1 MKTLNLLILIVLIS
15 PVIWGQNSPLLNNEF
30 VTIHQALILS
40 ASLDN
45 NDNIVM
51 SGSKSNFSEIRMNK
65 PNGELL
71 WNLIVDEGTSYGAI
85 YATFFDGHIYALYA
99 DSLRKISFSGT
110 ILKAIPLPRNGWG
123 KIYAKGDNII
133 LLPYIS
139 TVASEAVYVYN
150 SNLDLIEIID
160 SAYVGHPHSFCEGEN
175 KQYYIASARQDGVGI
190 HTNSAVDFLKY
201 DGQELIWRTQIPD
214 VLTPGIT
221 FSNGRVYFSVTD
233 YVPYGNEGGVKLGWT
248 YGELNDETGSILW
261 KNTWVVP
268 WYPANILA
276 DAWSDAIIANKPGG
290 FIITGSAT
298 KPGLDTFNIDPNRR
312 WPLSIAFN
320 ENGDSLWS
328 VLIERSGAIKGGF
341 WGKNNH
347 LFLWGQS
354 GEGYVQVY
362 TIPGITSVRQIDE
375 VPQSFSLSQNYP
387 NPFNPTTL
395 IRFSTSTPE
404 NVTLKVYDLIGQEVA
419 ILVNEYLNA
428 GTHEVEFNGQNLA
441 SGTYFY
447 ILSSGGKKE
456 FKKMVLLK

>member
-1 MKTLNLLILIVLIS
+1 MCSPDKFLAIILEKVNCRVGVNSNSILSSGSNIILLIFSFTKAVRVSNVSAIDNFNEVEIT
-15 PVIWGQNSPLLNNEF
+15 VIDIYRL
-30 VTIHQALILS
+30 
-40 ASLDN
+40 
-45 NDNIVM
+45 
-51 SGSKSNFSEIRMNK
+51 
-65 PNGELL
+65 
-71 WNLIVDEGTSYGAI
+71 TSYGA
-85 YATFFDGHIYALYA
+85 D
-99 DSLRKISFSGT
+99 
-110 ILKAIPLPRNGWG
+110 
-123 KIYAKGDNII
+123 
-133 LLPYIS
+133 
-139 TVASEAVYVYN
+139 
-150 SNLDLIEIID
+150 
-160 SAYVGHPHSFCEGEN
+160 VGE
-175 KQYYIASARQDGVGI
+175 QYYIASARQDGVGI

-268 WYPANILA
+268 WYPASVPS
-276 DAWSDAIIANKPGG
+276 DAWANGIIANKPGG